1 MPRPCGRAALR
12 RPAPGALAPDRR
24 FGYKAPVPDLALLL
38 LTLLW
43 GSTFTLVKVALE
55 IVSPGVFLALRF
67 GLAALVLGLVALWRR
82 DRVGPGFWRHG
93 LLLGL
98 FMLVGFAFQ
107 TAGLRLTTPARSG
120 FITGLSVLLVPFI
133 THFTLRRH
141 VRWSAWVGVG
151 LAVVGAAL
159 LARPFDARVTAD
171 QRLGDLLT
179 GGCAVAYALQIAFM
193 SEWSHRHPLVPFTLL
208 QVAVVVAGAL
218 LVIPLEG
225 GRLDT
230 SRWPE
235 LLGVVAFTGLFMTA
249 GAFFV
254 MNWAQRH
261 TSAVRAALIYALE
274 PVSAAAFSWALL
286 GEQLGAVG
294 WTGGALIVLG
304 VVAGEVGGAWQARL
318 AAAAEEPPGP
328 YPS

>member
-1 MPRPCGRAALR
+1 MPE
-12 RPAPGALAPDRR
+12 
-24 FGYKAPVPDLALLL
+24 LALVL
-38 LTLLW
+38 LTVLW
-43 GSTFTLVKVALE
+43 GTTFTVVKVAME
-55 IVSPGVFLALRF
+55 IASPGVFLALRF
-67 GLAALVLGLVALWRR
+67 SLAAAVLGAVALARR
-82 DRVGPGFWRHG
+82 DRVGPGFWRDG

-98 FMLVGFAFQ
+98 FMLVGFALQ
-107 TAGLRLTTPARSG
+107 TTGLRFTTPARSG

-133 THFTLRRH
+133 THFTLSRH
-141 VRWSAWVGVG
+141 VRWSAWAGVA
-151 LAVVGAAL
+151 LAVLGAAL
-159 LARPFDARVTAD
+159 LARPFGAPANPD
-171 QRLGDLLT
+171 QPLGDLLT
-179 GGCAVAYALQIAFM
+179 LGCAAAYALQIAFT

-208 QVAVVVAGAL
+208 QVSVVAVGAVVM
-218 LVIPLEG
+218 IPFEG
-225 GRLDT
+225 GRLDAG
-230 SRWPE
+230 RWPE
-235 LLGVVAFTGLFMTA
+235 LAGVVAFTGLAMTA

-261 TSAVRAALIYALE
+261 TTAVRAALIYALE
-274 PVSAAAFSWALL
+274 PVSAAIFSWVVI